1 MKKLVLVIMTQGD
14 FPRMNASSA
23 NEDQGQEEQSIV
35 QGNVRRSLVGIDRH
49 GKDVGKGEVLKY
61 LRIKLLPSH

>member
-23 NEDQGQEEQSIV
+23 NGDRGQEEQSIV
-35 QGNVRRSLVGIDRH
+35 QGNVPGSLVGINRH
-49 GKDVGKGEVLKY
+49 GKDIGKGEVLKY
-61 LRIKLLPSH
+61 LRIKVLPPH